1 MGTPSKEY
9 NIQTLDELLGMN
21 NGEQYFTLFADSFCS
36 INPDVEYFIKAKAV
50 QSSRLK
56 TSVTYLISKD
66 VSESEIDFVGY
77 FTLASKILRVPE
89 QGLSNSEKK
98 LLRLYSHFDETNN
111 TYNCPA
117 VLIAQFGRNF
127 NKSSESIK
135 GQAMMD
141 IVIAQI
147 ETIQSLVGGKT
158 VFLECENNSKLI
170 SFYESQSFKLL
181 DSPSHFS
188 MNNKELLQMYRI
200 L

>member
-1 MGTPSKEY
+1 MRTINKEY
-9 NIQTLDELLGMN
+9 NIQTLDELIGMK
-21 NGEQYFTLFADSFCS
+21 NGEQYFTLVADSFRS
-36 INPDVEYFIKAKAV
+36 INPDVEFFIKTKAV

-66 VSESEIDFVGY
+66 ISETEIDFVGY

-89 QGLSNSEKK
+89 QGLSKSEKK

-127 NKSSESIK
+127 NESSESIK
-135 GQAMMD
+135 GQTMMD

-147 ETIQSLVGGKT
+147 EIIQSLVGGKT
-158 VFLECENNSKLI
+158 VFLECENNIKLI
-170 SFYESQSFKLL
+170 SFYESQNFKLL
-181 DSPSHFS
+181 AVPSHFS
-188 MNNKELLQMYRI
+188 KTNKELLQMYRI